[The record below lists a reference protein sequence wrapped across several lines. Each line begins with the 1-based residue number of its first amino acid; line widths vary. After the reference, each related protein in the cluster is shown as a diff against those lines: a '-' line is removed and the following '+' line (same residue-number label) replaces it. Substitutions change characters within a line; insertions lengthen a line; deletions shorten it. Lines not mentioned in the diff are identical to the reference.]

1 MGRCTRSFLFFQTL
15 PHLQFPSGV
24 SFLSVSFL
32 SFLRGCGPWSHWWRI
47 TRWRK
52 GDVRVVLPLP
62 LRFWGISSFCRMLTS
77 PSTASANQGKLCP
90 RLAPPPPWPL
100 GCGHTLFSPS
110 SIPAPSRHLGM
121 PPELRE
127 GSLLYL
133 LLIQSSCKN

>member
-1 MGRCTRSFLFFQTL
+1 MRGFLFFQTL
-15 PHLQFPSGV
+15 PHLQFLSRV

-32 SFLRGCGPWSHWWRI
+32 SFLRDCGSWSHSWRI

-100 GCGHTLFSPS
+100 GCGNT
-110 SIPAPSRHLGM
+110 
-121 PPELRE
+121 
-127 GSLLYL
+127 LLYPHPSLHHPGIWECL
-133 LLIQSSCKN
+133 LSSVRVLCSICS